1 MKYLLLISTLLTSLF
16 CEELININFKGL
28 KLSELVNITSKSIN
42 KSILVTDE
50 LNGKLNFISNEPIN
64 KNKLLS
70 ILKFSLESNGYK
82 LIETDDILRVVKND
96 FKTNNEFKKAQNKI
110 IKQKPLIIKSKEI
123 IKIKDEVSLETT
135 EVIF

>member
-96 FKTNNEFKKAQNKI
+96 FKTNNEFKKK
-110 IKQKPLIIKSKEI
+110 L
-123 IKIKDEVSLETT
+123 KIKL
-135 EVIF
+135 